1 MSCEQTAS
9 SAFGAE
15 GMLPL
20 SGVEL
25 LTTTRAV
32 RKRLDLDRPVSDD
45 VLRECVRI
53 ALQAPAPSNQIA
65 VRFVVVTDPE
75 VRRRLGE
82 LYQTGYGVYRQLDGI
97 YIGSIDKEEGAER
110 EQQERTA
117 VSADHL
123 AEIMPE
129 VPAIVVG
136 CVAGRA
142 ENMGAW
148 VTSSLLGGAMPA
160 LWSFMLAARLHGLG
174 TCWTS
179 VHLQQEEAVAD
190 LLGIPF
196 EGVTQVMLTPVAHYT
211 GETFKPVDRPDPD
224 AFIHWNRW
232 QA

>member
-1 MSCEQTAS
+1 MS
-9 SAFGAE
+9 SAQTGPSAFSGEGA
-15 GMLPL
+15 LPL
-20 SGVEL
+20 SGLEL

-32 RKRLDLDRPVSDD
+32 RKRLDLERPVSDD

-53 ALQAPAPSNQIA
+53 ALQAPAPSNQIS

-82 LYQTGYGVYRQLDGI
+82 LYQAGYDVYRQLDGI
-97 YIGSIDKEEGAER
+97 YIGSIAKEGAER

-117 VSADHL
+117 VSADRL

-142 ENMGAW
+142 DGLGSW
-148 VTSSLLGGAMPA
+148 VTASLLGGAMPA

-179 VHLQQEEAVAD
+179 VHLQQEKAVAE

-196 EGVTQVMLTPVAHYT
+196 DGVTQVMLTPVAHYT

-224 AFIHWNRW
+224 TVIHWNRW
-232 QA
+232 QD

>member
-1 MSCEQTAS
+1 MSAEQTS
-9 SAFGAE
+9 STSEDSGV
-15 GMLPL
+15 LPL
-20 SGVEL
+20 SGLEL

-32 RKRLDLDRPVSDD
+32 RKRLDLTRPVSDD
-45 VLRECVRI
+45 TLRDCVRI
-53 ALQAPAPSNQIA
+53 ALQAPAPSNSIS

-82 LYQTGYGVYRQLDGI
+82 LYQKGYGVYRQLDGI
-97 YIGSIDKEEGAER
+97 YIGSISREDEAEQ
-110 EQQERTA
+110 EQQRRTA

-136 CVAGRA
+136 CVTGRS
-142 ENMGAW
+142 EGLGPW

-160 LWSFMLAARLHGLG
+160 IWSFMLAARLHGLG

-179 VHLQQEEAVAD
+179 VHLEQEKAVAE

-211 GETFKPVDRPDPD
+211 GETFKPAARPDPD

-232 QA
+232 QD

>member
-1 MSCEQTAS
+1 MSSEQP
-9 SAFGAE
+9 AFDADGV
-15 GMLPL
+15 LPL
-20 SGVEL
+20 SGLEL

-32 RKRLDLDRPVSDD
+32 RKRLDLTRPVSDD

-53 ALQAPAPSNQIA
+53 ALQAPAPSNQIS

-75 VRRRLGE
+75 VRRKLGE
-82 LYQTGYGVYRQLDGI
+82 LYQAGYGVYRQLDGI
-97 YIGSIDKEEGAER
+97 YIGSIAKGDETEQA
-110 EQQERTA
+110 QQERTT

-136 CVAGRA
+136 CVMGRS
-142 ENMGAW
+142 EDLGAW
-148 VTSSLLGGAMPA
+148 VTASVLGGAMPA

-179 VHLQQEEAVAD
+179 VHLQQEQAVAE

-196 EGVTQVMLTPVAHYT
+196 DAVTQVMLTPVAHYT

-224 AFIHWNRW
+224 TVIHWNRW
-232 QA
+232 QD